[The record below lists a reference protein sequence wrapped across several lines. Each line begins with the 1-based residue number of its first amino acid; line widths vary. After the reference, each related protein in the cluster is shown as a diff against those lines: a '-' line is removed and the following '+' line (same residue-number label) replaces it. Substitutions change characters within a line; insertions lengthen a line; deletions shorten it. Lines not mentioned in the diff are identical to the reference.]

1 MYLAEKR
8 PVCLIDTTLRD
19 GAQAADIALSRENK
33 LYIADLLY
41 NAGIRFFEAGIP
53 VMGEYEQTVIST
65 LTNRYNDALFIG
77 WCRAKLADLD
87 AARRCCCKS
96 VHISFPVSLNHIKI
110 LGYTENEILDQVS
123 FFCDYASK
131 YFDSFSIGAQDASRA
146 SYAFLHEFVK
156 RGIKASVSRIR
167 IADTVGILTPI
178 ETYTLFTALKTD
190 HPECCLEIHAHNDL
204 GMATANTITALQ
216 AGAMAASVTVNGI
229 GERAGNA
236 ALEEV
241 IMSLKLS
248 TSLQCDFDTT
258 AINEICRIVADLSGM
273 EIGRQKPIT
282 GSSIFKHQSG
292 IHCHALLQNRST
304 YEPYDP
310 SLSGHAPSRFICGTH
325 SGRAGI
331 LSMLSDRGISMNAI
345 DFDHFFKNLQNHI
358 SVTGKSMNTEE
369 VYDFFYTSGFADQ
382 ILQTKQM

>member
-1 MYLAEKR
+1 MYLADAAKR
-8 PVCLIDTTLRD
+8 PVYLIDTTLRD
-19 GAQAADIALSRENK
+19 GAQAADIAFSPENK

-41 NAGIRFFEAGIP
+41 KAGIRFFEAGIP
-53 VMGEYEQTVIST
+53 VMGESEQTVIST
-65 LTNRYNDALFIG
+65 LTNRYHDALFIG
-77 WCRAKLADLD
+77 WCRAKLVDLD
-87 AARRCCCKS
+87 AARRCGCKS

-110 LGYTENEILDQVS
+110 LGYTETEILDQVS

-146 SYAFLHEFVK
+146 SSAFLHEFVK
-156 RGIKASVSRIR
+156 RGVRANVSRIR

-178 ETYTLFTALKTD
+178 ETFRLFTTIKTD
-190 HPECCLEIHAHNDL
+190 HPECRLEMHAHNDL

-216 AGAMAASVTVNGI
+216 AGADAASVTVNGI

-241 IMSLKLS
+241 VMALQLS
-248 TSLQCDFDTT
+248 PLLHCDFNTS
-258 AINEICRIVADLSGM
+258 AINEICQTVAVISGM
-273 EIGRQKPIT
+273 EIGKQKPIT

-310 SLSGHAPSRFICGTH
+310 TLTGHAPSRFVFGTH
-325 SGRAGI
+325 SGRSGI
-331 LSMLSDRGISMNAI
+331 LSILKNCGISIDTSVFEQFFTMLQHHVYKTGKPMNA
-345 DFDHFFKNLQNHI
+345 D
-358 SVTGKSMNTEE
+358 E
-369 VYDFFYTSGFADQ
+369 VCNFYHTTWLGVKPV
-382 ILQTKQM
+382 I